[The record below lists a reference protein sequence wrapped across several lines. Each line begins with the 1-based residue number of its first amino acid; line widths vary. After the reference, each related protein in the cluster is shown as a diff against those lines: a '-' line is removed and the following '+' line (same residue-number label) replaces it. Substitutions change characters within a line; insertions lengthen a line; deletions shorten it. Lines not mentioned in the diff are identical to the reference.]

1 MTNVDIHRDDLADLV
16 GKSLSIEEFVDRIT
30 FMGAGP
36 EGVQGDVMTFD
47 VFPNRPD
54 LYSVE
59 GIARGLRGFL
69 GLEVGL
75 PVYQVEPSGIEFLV
89 DRSVADV
96 RPYAVG
102 GIVRGL
108 ELEDALLRSL
118 VDLQEKLHL
127 TVGRRRKKVAIG
139 IHDMD
144 KVTPP
149 YTYKAVLPP
158 DVHFTPL
165 GMAQEMDLLEILTK
179 HEKGR
184 EYAHLVASQPVFP
197 IITDAHGQV
206 LSFPPVINGILTQ
219 LTSDTRNL
227 FIDVTGTD
235 LEAVNGCLAI
245 LSTALA
251 ERGGRIQTVKTKYP
265 DRTLETPDLA
275 HRPHSLDLRG
285 ANQLLGLSLTPG
297 EAVEGL
303 RRMRHDARANGDAI
317 SVLSPAYRLDLLHE
331 VDLAE
336 DLAIASGY
344 DRYPRGLPHR
354 QTIGESL
361 AANDFA
367 ETLRI
372 LLVGYGYQEVMSL
385 TVASRKEAFETP
397 DRVVIRNP
405 LNEDLTTLRSSMLP
419 ALMNIFRL
427 NKHRELPQRIFEIS
441 DVVLE
446 TRNVRRI
453 GAAAIHHKAS
463 FTEAKSLVL
472 SLMRDVGR
480 DTEVRAVED
489 RNFIPGRAASVLV
502 DGREAGRFGEIHP
515 RILEAYA
522 LVQPVLAFE
531 LDVDLLRGPDSS
543 H

>member
-1 MTNVDIHRDDLADLV
+1 MTNVDIRHDDLVDLV

-69 GLEVGL
+69 GMEVGL
-75 PVYQVEPSGIEFLV
+75 PVYRAEASGIDFIV

-149 YTYKAVLPP
+149 YTYKAVPP
-158 DVHFTPL
+158 QDVRFIPL
-165 GMAQEMDLLEILTK
+165 GIAEEMDLQQILSK

-184 EYAHLVASQPVFP
+184 EYAHLVASRARFP
-197 IITDAHGQV
+197 IITDARGQV

-219 LTSDTRNL
+219 LTPDTRNL

-245 LSTALA
+245 LATALA
-251 ERGGRIQTVKTKYP
+251 ERGGRIQTVRTTYA
-265 DRTLETPDLA
+265 DRVLETPDLSA
-275 HRPHSLDLRG
+275 RPHSLDLRR
-285 ANQLLGLSLTPG
+285 ANELLGLSLKPG
-297 EAVEGL
+297 EAVDGL
-303 RRMRHDARANGDAI
+303 RRMRHDARANGDSI
-317 SVLSPAYRLDLLHE
+317 SVLSPAYRLDILHE
-331 VDLAE
+331 VDLVE

-344 DRYPRGLPHR
+344 DRYPRGLPRH

-367 ETLRI
+367 ETLRV

-385 TVASRKEAFETP
+385 TIASAKDAFDTP

-405 LNEDLTTLRSSMLP
+405 LSEELTTLRSSLLP
-419 ALMNIFRL
+419 ALLNIFRL

-446 TRNVRRI
+446 ARNVRRI

-472 SLMRDVGR
+472 SLLRDVGWAGH
-480 DTEVRAVED
+480 VRALED
-489 RNFIPGRAASVLV
+489 PNFIPGRAASVLL
-502 DGREAGRFGEIHP
+502 DGRDVGRFGEIHP

-531 LDVDLLRGPDSS
+531 IDVDPLRSA
-543 H
+543 

>member
-1 MTNVDIHRDDLADLV
+1 LTNVDVRHDDLVDLV

-47 VFPNRPD
+47 IFPNRPD

-69 GLEVGL
+69 GMEVGL
-75 PVYQVEPSGIEFLV
+75 PVYQAEASGMDFVV
-89 DRSVADV
+89 DRNVADV

-158 DVHFTPL
+158 DVRFTPL
-165 GMAQEMDLLEILTK
+165 GMAQEMDLLDILTK

-197 IITDAHGQV
+197 IITDARGQV

-219 LTSDTRNL
+219 LTPDTRNL

-235 LEAVNGCLAI
+235 LEAVSGCLAI

-251 ERGGRIQTVKTKYP
+251 ERAHMLGAREVRIVPSGVSSPETVGPSENPPHVLFVGRLSIEKGILEFLQATDGMPRVIVGDGP
-265 DRTLETPDLA
+265 LRDRVP
-275 HRPHSLDLRG
+275 
-285 ANQLLGLSLTPG
+285 
-297 EAVEGL
+297 EAVGFVRPAGLGPYYERAAVVACPSRREGYGVVAREAMAHGRPVVASAVGGL
-303 RRMRHDARANGDAI
+303 VDAVGRAGSAHL
-317 SVLSPAYRLDLLHE
+317 VP
-331 VDLAE
+331 
-336 DLAIASGY
+336 
-344 DRYPRGLPHR
+344 P
-354 QTIGESL
+354 L
-361 AANDFA
+361 AASWA
-367 ETLRI
+367 SRL
-372 LLVGYGYQEVMSL
+372 S
-385 TVASRKEAFETP
+385 VASEW
-397 DRVVIRNP
+397 
-405 LNEDLTTLRSSMLP
+405 
-419 ALMNIFRL
+419 
-427 NKHRELPQRIFEIS
+427 H
-441 DVVLE
+441 
-446 TRNVRRI
+446 
-453 GAAAIHHKAS
+453 
-463 FTEAKSLVL
+463 
-472 SLMRDVGR
+472 GR
-480 DTEVRAVED
+480 
-489 RNFIPGRAASVLV
+489 
-502 DGREAGRFGEIHP
+502 
-515 RILEAYA
+515 
-522 LVQPVLAFE
+522 
-531 LDVDLLRGPDSS
+531 
-543 H
+543 

>member
-1 MTNVDIHRDDLADLV
+1 MHHDDLVDLL
-16 GKSLSIEEFVDRIT
+16 GKRLSVEECVDRIT

-69 GLEVGL
+69 SLQVGL
-75 PVYQVEPSGIEFLV
+75 ASYPVEPPGIEFIV
-89 DRSVADV
+89 DPSVADV

-102 GIVRGL
+102 GVVRGL
-108 ELEDALLRSL
+108 ELDEALLRSL

-127 TVGRRRKKVAIG
+127 TVGRRRRKVAIG
-139 IHDMD
+139 IHDLD

-149 YTYKAVLPP
+149 YTYQAVRPHE
-158 DVHFTPL
+158 VRFTPL
-165 GMAQEMDLLEILTK
+165 GLAEEMDLLGILAK

-184 EYAHLVASQPVFP
+184 EYAPLVASKPRFP
-197 IITDAHGQV
+197 IIRDVHGQV

-219 LTSDTRNL
+219 LTPDTRNL

-235 LEAVNGCLAI
+235 LDAVRGCLAI
-245 LSTALA
+245 LATALA
-251 ERGGRIQTVKTKYP
+251 ERGGRIQAVRTKYS
-265 DRTLETPDLA
+265 DRTLETPDLSPVA
-275 HRPHSLDLRG
+275 HSLDLGR
-285 ANQLLGLSLTPG
+285 ANAWLGLALTVA
-297 EAVEGL
+297 EAVECL
-303 RRMRHDARANGDAI
+303 RRMRHDARADGDAI

-331 VDLAE
+331 VDLTE

-344 DRYPRGLPHR
+344 DRYPRSLPR
-354 QTIGESL
+354 RPTIGEPL

-367 ETLRI
+367 EALRI

-385 TVASRKEAFETP
+385 TVASSKEEFETP
-397 DRVVIRNP
+397 DRVVILNP
-405 LNEDLTTLRSSMLP
+405 LGDDFSTLRSSMLP
-419 ALMNIFRL
+419 ALISIFRL
-427 NKHRELPQRIFEIS
+427 NKHRELPQRIFEIA
-441 DVVLE
+441 DVVVE
-446 TRNVRRI
+446 ARNVRRVA
-453 GAAAIHHKAS
+453 AAAIHHKAS

-472 SLMRDVGR
+472 SLLRDLGWTA
-480 DTEVRAVED
+480 DVRAVED
-489 RNFIPGRAASVLV
+489 RNFIEGRAASVLV
-502 DGREAGRFGEIHP
+502 AGREVGRFGEIHP

-531 LDVDLLRGPDSS
+531 LDVEPLRGA
-543 H
+543 

>member
-1 MTNVDIHRDDLADLV
+1 MTNVDIRRDDLADLV

-75 PVYQVEPSGIEFLV
+75 PVYRVEPSAIEFLV

-149 YTYKAVLPP
+149 YTYKAVLPT
-158 DVHFTPL
+158 DVRFTPL
-165 GMAQEMDLLEILTK
+165 GVAQEMDLLEILVK

-184 EYAHLVASQPVFP
+184 EYAHLVASHPVFP
-197 IITDAHGQV
+197 IITDARGRV
-206 LSFPPVINGILTQ
+206 LSFPPVINGMLTQ
-219 LTSDTRNL
+219 LTPDTRNL
-227 FIDVTGTD
+227 FIDVTGTE

-265 DRTLETPDLA
+265 DRTLETPDLT
-275 HRPHSLDLRG
+275 HRPHSLDLRR
-285 ANQLLGLSLTPG
+285 ANELLGLSLKPA

-303 RRMRHDARANGDAI
+303 RRMRHDARANGDSI

-367 ETLRI
+367 ETLRV

-385 TVASRKEAFETP
+385 TVASPRDAFETP
-397 DRVVIRNP
+397 DRVRIRNP
-405 LNEDLTTLRSSMLP
+405 LNEDLVTLRSSLLP
-419 ALMNIFRL
+419 SLMNIFRL
-427 NKHRELPQRIFEIS
+427 NKHRELPQRVFEIS
-441 DVVLE
+441 DVVLDA
-446 TRNVRRI
+446 RNVRRI
-453 GAAAIHHKAS
+453 GAAALHHKAS
-463 FTEAKSLVL
+463 FTEVKSLVL
-472 SLMRDVGR
+472 SLMRDVGQSANV
-480 DTEVRAVED
+480 DGVED
-489 RNFIPGRAASVLV
+489 ANFIPGRAASVMI
-502 DGREAGRFGEIHP
+502 DGHEIGRFGEVHP
-515 RILEAYA
+515 RILEAYS
-522 LVQPVLAFE
+522 LVQPVMAFE
-531 LDVDLLRGPDSS
+531 LDVEPLRSS
-543 H
+543 R